1 MKKQK
6 EENFLLRTPLR
17 KEGLKFEVDEKGIVT
32 LLIENKGFF
41 NRLFQKILKKPKV
54 THIHL
59 DEMGSFIWPL
69 LDGEDK
75 IISALKIIDFSTS
88 RLRQI
93 LPGLK
98 YEAPPPQDKTD
109 PLFGW

>member
-69 LDGEDK
+69 FSPEKDIVALGKEVSEKFGDK
-75 IISALKIIDFSTS
+75 AEPLYE
-88 RLRQI
+88 RLAEYIKRLESYGFI
-93 LPGLK
+93 EYK
-98 YEAPPPQDKTD
+98 
-109 PLFGW
+109 